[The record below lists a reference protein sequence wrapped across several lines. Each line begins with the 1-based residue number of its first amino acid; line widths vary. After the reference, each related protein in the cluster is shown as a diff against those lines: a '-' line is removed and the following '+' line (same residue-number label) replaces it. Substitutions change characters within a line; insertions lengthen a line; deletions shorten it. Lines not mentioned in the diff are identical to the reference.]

1 MTKVRGGAPLSGHD
15 DGCRIGPRQ
24 SGAARDMT
32 EPDVAH
38 LRALDDASRA
48 MRGLL
53 GVIIAVERR
62 FGSQQSP
69 LALLRQIMDDPQW
82 QWLRPLYQLIADID
96 HAAHETDLPASEVA
110 AIGGH
115 ALALL
120 SGIGAPIEQAFL
132 DRYRALLQT
141 DPEVAIAH
149 SAALQAVRKLPP
161 EADSEAER
169 LHARHQWAMRCKHR
183 RQGQQI

>member
-1 MTKVRGGAPLSGHD
+1 
-15 DGCRIGPRQ
+15 
-24 SGAARDMT
+24 MT
-32 EPDVAH
+32 ESDLAH

-62 FGSQQSP
+62 FGSPQSP
-69 LALLRQIMDDPQW
+69 LALLRRIIDDPEW

-96 HAAHETDLPASEVA
+96 HAAHEEELPATEVA
-110 AIGGH
+110 AIGAH

-120 SGIGAPIEQAFL
+120 SGKGAPVEQLFL

-149 SAALQAVRKLPP
+149 SAALQALRKLPA
-161 EADSEAER
+161 ETDNEAER

-183 RQGQQI
+183 QQGQHK

>member
-1 MTKVRGGAPLSGHD
+1 MN
-15 DGCRIGPRQ
+15 
-24 SGAARDMT
+24 
-32 EPDVAH
+32 EPDTAH
-38 LRALDDASRA
+38 GHALDDASRA

-62 FGSQQSP
+62 FGSNQSP
-69 LALLRQIMDDPQW
+69 LALLRRIIDDPEW

-96 HAAHETDLPASEVA
+96 HAAHEGDLPATEVA
-110 AIGGH
+110 AIGAH

-120 SGIGAPIEQAFL
+120 SGQGAPIEEAFL

-149 SAALQAVRKLPP
+149 ASALQALRKLPP
-161 EADSEAER
+161 EADNESER

-183 RQGQQI
+183 G

>member
-1 MTKVRGGAPLSGHD
+1 MT
-15 DGCRIGPRQ
+15 Q
-24 SGAARDMT
+24 SDT
-32 EPDVAH
+32 PH
-38 LRALDDASRA
+38 LQALEDASRA
-48 MRGLL
+48 LRGLL
-53 GVIIAVERR
+53 GVVIAVERK

-69 LALLRQIMDDPQW
+69 LALLRQIMEDPEW
-82 QWLRPLYQLIADID
+82 EWLRPLYQLIADVD
-96 HAAHETDLPASEVA
+96 HALHEDDLPLTEA
-110 AIGGH
+110 AAVGAH

-120 SGIGAPIEQAFL
+120 SGVGAPVEQAFL

-149 SAALQAVRKLPP
+149 SAALQAIRKLPP

-183 RQGQQI
+183 RHGQEK

>member
-1 MTKVRGGAPLSGHD
+1 MTSSLS
-15 DGCRIGPRQ
+15 
-24 SGAARDMT
+24 
-32 EPDVAH
+32 
-38 LRALDDASRA
+38 ALEDASRA
-48 MRGLL
+48 LRGLL

-69 LALLRQIMDDPQW
+69 LALLRQIMEDPQW
-82 QWLRPLYQLIADID
+82 EWLRPLYRLIADVD
-96 HAAHETDLPASEVA
+96 HALHEGDLQITEA
-110 AIGGH
+110 AAVGAH

-120 SGIGAPIEQAFL
+120 SGVGAPVEQAFL

-149 SAALQAVRKLPP
+149 SAALQALRKLPP
-161 EADSEAER
+161 EADDEAER

-183 RQGQQI
+183 RS

>member
-1 MTKVRGGAPLSGHD
+1 
-15 DGCRIGPRQ
+15 
-24 SGAARDMT
+24 MT
-32 EPDVAH
+32 ESHPAH

-62 FGSQQSP
+62 FGSHQSP
-69 LALLRQIMDDPQW
+69 LALLRRIIDDPQW

-96 HAAHETDLPASEVA
+96 HAAHEEELPAIEVA
-110 AIGGH
+110 AIGAH

-120 SGIGAPIEQAFL
+120 SGKGVPVEQLFL

-149 SAALQAVRKLPP
+149 SAALQALRKLPA
-161 EADSEAER
+161 ETDNEAER

-183 RQGQQI
+183 QQGQHK

>member
-1 MTKVRGGAPLSGHD
+1 M
-15 DGCRIGPRQ
+15 
-24 SGAARDMT
+24 
-32 EPDVAH
+32 PDSDTAH
-38 LRALDDASRA
+38 LPALDDASRSL
-48 MRGLL
+48 RNLL

-62 FGSQQSP
+62 FGSYQSP
-69 LALLRQIMDDPQW
+69 LALLRQIMGDPQW

-96 HAAHETDLPASEVA
+96 HAAHDGDVPAHEAA
-110 AIGGH
+110 AIGAH
-115 ALALL
+115 AVSLL
-120 SGIGAPIEQAFL
+120 SGVGAPIEDEFL
-132 DRYRALLQT
+132 ERYRALLQT

-161 EADSEAER
+161 ETDDEAER

>member
-1 MTKVRGGAPLSGHD
+1 MS
-15 DGCRIGPRQ
+15 
-24 SGAARDMT
+24 
-32 EPDVAH
+32 EPDTAH
-38 LRALDDASRA
+38 LRALEDASRA
-48 MRGLL
+48 LRGLL

-62 FGSQQSP
+62 FGTPQSP
-69 LALLRQIMDDPQW
+69 LALLRKIVDDPEW

-96 HAAHETDLPASEVA
+96 HAAHESQIPVTEVA

-115 ALALL
+115 AMTLL
-120 SGIGAPIEQAFL
+120 SGKGAPIEQSFL

-149 SAALQAVRKLPP
+149 AAALQSLRKLPP
-161 EADSEAER
+161 EADDEADR